1 MDILV
6 SYLIV
11 LYYNNNH
18 YYILYNNYIVTS
30 IYLNL
35 ISETAIYFEI
45 IFNLYNHYNNV
56 LL

>member
-18 YYILYNNYIVTS
+18 YYIESNIC
-30 IYLNL
+30 LNL
-35 ISETAIYFEI
+35 ISETAI
-45 IFNLYNHYNNV
+45 
-56 LL
+56 